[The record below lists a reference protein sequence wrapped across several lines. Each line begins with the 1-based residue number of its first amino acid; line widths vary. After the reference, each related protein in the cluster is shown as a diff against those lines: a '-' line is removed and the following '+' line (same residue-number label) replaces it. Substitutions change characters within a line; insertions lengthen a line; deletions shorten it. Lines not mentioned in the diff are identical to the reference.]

1 MTKVFKQTIKV
12 IFALILLTIVFVGFL
27 LSNGSMAWFAK
38 NENVSATGLSAQ
50 VQFSPNL
57 IIAKDVN
64 SIKENDYLAFGIDF
78 KGTARSD
85 MIAVTRDETAP
96 ETFLKYL
103 TSHYAVDFNTGNVKD
118 GYELQ
123 FAPVPTENNQEYFI
137 DYTIYIASA
146 FKPLEVESLSATITI
161 PSSVDNEHLYFN
173 AASIDFYV
181 EEVSLEGYRGTT
193 SVASDQSVDIFSGA
207 GGTVPL
213 NTDGYIKVIM
223 RCYFDGALQD
233 TTSGKAYVNSEQVK
247 ADGVVIGV
255 NFVAVE
261 TETEE
266 ESN

>member
-1 MTKVFKQTIKV
+1 
-12 IFALILLTIVFVGFL
+12 
-27 LSNGSMAWFAK
+27 
-38 NENVSATGLSAQ
+38 
-50 VQFSPNL
+50 
-57 IIAKDVN
+57 
-64 SIKENDYLAFGIDF
+64 
-78 KGTARSD
+78 
-85 MIAVTRDETAP
+85 
-96 ETFLKYL
+96 
-103 TSHYAVDFNTGNVKD
+103 
-118 GYELQ
+118 
-123 FAPVPTENNQEYFI
+123 
-137 DYTIYIASA
+137 
-146 FKPLEVESLSATITI
+146 
-161 PSSVDNEHLYFN
+161 
-173 AASIDFYV
+173 
-181 EEVSLEGYRGTT
+181 LEGYRGTT